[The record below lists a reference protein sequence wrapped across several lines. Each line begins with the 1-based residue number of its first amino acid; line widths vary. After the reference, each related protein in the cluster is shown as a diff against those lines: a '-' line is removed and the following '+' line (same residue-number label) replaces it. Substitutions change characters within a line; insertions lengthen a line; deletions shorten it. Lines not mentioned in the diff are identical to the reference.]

1 MSPEAP
7 LFLLAA
13 LAAAIPVILHM
24 ISRQRAKHVPFSTL
38 RFLRTSVEK
47 TRRRRRIQDLLLML
61 LRAAALVL
69 IAIGL
74 SEIRVTQ
81 LSALLG
87 RGSASAVAIVLDNSA
102 SMALADKGRP
112 RFETARGAVNQI
124 LQELGPDDQAA
135 LWLTGGPPFDEQGH
149 LDTSRDALLRMFNQC
164 SVSNERADLA
174 MRIEEARKALAAS
187 TAPNKVIYVITD
199 VPKHGWEGLGTGDGG
214 LGTGDEGSG
223 FRVQGSEPGASSPA
237 PAPRSL
243 APSPPSPIPIVIVD
257 CAREPE
263 PNVAVQNVALESA
276 VPVAGV
282 PVKAT
287 VELFNAA
294 PSPQQRLL
302 ELYVDDQ
309 KKATSPVIA
318 IPPEAKS
325 THAFQFSFERGGLHR
340 CEARL
345 VGQDGSP
352 LDDRW
357 FFSMEVD
364 QGIPVAI
371 VTPKRHEIPYL
382 DDSFYVQQAL
392 MPARSGNGAIRGTV
406 FEAKDLATEKLQN
419 YAVVYCVNLPAPE
432 ADAAEKLRQYVAHG
446 GHVFWICGENVQP
459 DAYNAMNQ
467 QAQGQLLP
475 APLVEVRTATG
486 ATGVSPVPAS
496 STGKMSVPP
505 GRDSWHIRYLDEK
518 HRALAPLVKPEPL
531 YQSALIYKY
540 VRVDAKA
547 AAASGASVLARLDEA
562 GPDKAGEPLLVQR
575 KIGRGSV
582 TMLGTSAHVGWT
594 NLPLK
599 TIFLPL
605 LVRMTFDLA
614 GAEQAQRTVLA
625 GSPLVLRL
633 DGEKSPV
640 SVAVVPPSGTLYE
653 LKTTS
658 EPGRVPSGR
667 GQVLRYND
675 TYDVGFYTMRP
686 LVGTGAK
693 QVAFAVNVDPEEANP
708 AKADPEELKERF
720 APTDVVFA
728 EDPEDLTSTFRLLHE
743 GTKLWDYFL
752 WAVLFVLVFETLVS
766 NWLSPKPAD
775 EQLQH
780 VPPGMRRMAM
790 KGQAA

>member
-1 MSPEAP
+1 MIPGAP
-7 LFLLAA
+7 LFFLAA

-24 ISRQRAKHVPFSTL
+24 ISRQRAKHLPFSTL

-47 TRRRRRIQDLLLML
+47 TRRRRRIQDVLLMM

-69 IAIGL
+69 IAMGL
-74 SEIRVTQ
+74 SEIKVTQ

-87 RGSASAVAIVLDNSA
+87 RGAASAVAIVLDNSA
-102 SMALADKGRP
+102 SMAVADKGRP
-112 RFETARGAVNQI
+112 RFETARGAVDQI
-124 LQELGPDDQAA
+124 LQELGPDDQTA
-135 LWLTGGPPFDEQGH
+135 LLLTGGPPFAEQGQ
-149 LDTSRDALLRMFNQC
+149 LDSSRDAFLRMFNQC

-174 MRIEEARKALAAS
+174 MRIQEARKTLAAS
-187 TAPNKVIYVITD
+187 GAPNKVIYVITD
-199 VPKHGWEGLGTGDGG
+199 VPKHGWEGLKGEG
-214 LGTGDEGSG
+214 LGIRDWGLEKDD
-223 FRVQGSEPGASSPA
+223 RNPIPNPQ
-237 PAPRSL
+237 
-243 APSPPSPIPIVIVD
+243 SPIPIVIVD
-257 CAREPE
+257 CTREPE
-263 PNVAVQNVALESA
+263 PNVAIQNVELETA

-287 VELFNAA
+287 VEVFNAA
-294 PSPQQRLL
+294 PSAQQRLV

-309 KKATSPVIA
+309 KKGTSPVLNIE
-318 IPPEAKS
+318 PEGKKA
-325 THAFQFSFERGGLHR
+325 HAFQFSFERGGLHR

-345 VGQDGSP
+345 VGQDGSS

-371 VTPKRHEIPYL
+371 VTPQRHEIPYL

-392 MPARSGNGAIRGTV
+392 MPARSGNWAIRGTV
-406 FEAKDLATEKLQN
+406 LAAKDLAAEKLQN
-419 YAVVYCVNLPAPE
+419 YAVVYCVNLPAFE
-432 ADAAEKLRQYVAHG
+432 ADVADKLRQYVEGG

-459 DAYNAMNQ
+459 AAYNAMNQ

-475 APLVEVRTATG
+475 APLLEVRTAK
-486 ATGVSPVPAS
+486 AAE
-496 STGKMSVPP
+496 

-518 HRALAPLVKPEPL
+518 HRALTPLVKPDPL
-531 YQSALIYKY
+531 YQSVLIYKH
-540 VRVDAKA
+540 VRMDAKA

-562 GPDKAGEPLLVQR
+562 GPDKAGEPLLAQR

-605 LVRMTFDLA
+605 LVRMTFELA
-614 GAEQAQRTVLA
+614 GTEQAQRTALA
-625 GSPLVLRL
+625 GSPLVLPF
-633 DGEKSPV
+633 DDEKNPL

-653 LKTTS
+653 LKTKS
-658 EPGRVPSGR
+658 EPGHR

-708 AKADPEELKERF
+708 AKADPEDLKERF

-728 EDPEDLTSTFRLLHE
+728 DNPEDLSNTFKLLHE
-743 GTKLWDYFL
+743 GTNLWDYFL
-752 WAVLFVLVFETLVS
+752 WAVLVVLVFETFVS

-775 EQLQH
+775 EQLQA
-780 VPPGMRRMAM
+780 VPPGMRRLARN
-790 KGQAA
+790 GHSAA

>member
-1 MSPEAP
+1 MIPGAP
-7 LFLLAA
+7 LFFLAA

-24 ISRQRAKHVPFSTL
+24 ISRQRAKHLPFSTL
-38 RFLRTSVEK
+38 RFLRVSVEK

-69 IAIGL
+69 IAMGL
-74 SEIRVTQ
+74 SEIKVTQ

-87 RGSASAVAIVLDNSA
+87 RGAASAVAIVLDNSA
-102 SMALADKGRP
+102 SMAVADKGRP
-112 RFETARGAVNQI
+112 RFETARGAVDQI
-124 LQELGPDDQAA
+124 LRELGPDDQAA
-135 LWLTGGPPFDEQGH
+135 LFLTGGPPFAEQGQ
-149 LDTSRDALLRMFNQC
+149 LDSSRDALLRMFNQC

-174 MRIEEARKALAAS
+174 LRIQEARKTLAAS
-187 TAPNKVIYVITD
+187 GAPNKVIYVITD
-199 VPKHGWEGLGTGDGG
+199 VPKHGWEGLG
-214 LGTGDEGSG
+214 EKAESG
-223 FRVQGSEPGASSPA
+223 ERKADQSSPA
-237 PAPRSL
+237 TRH
-243 APSPPSPIPIVIVD
+243 SPPATNPPLSDSGSPLSAFRFPVVIVD

-263 PNVAVQNVALESA
+263 PNVAIQNVELETA
-276 VPVAGV
+276 VPVAGL

-287 VELFNAA
+287 VDVFNAG
-294 PSPQQRLL
+294 PGTQQRLV

-309 KKATSPVIA
+309 KKATSPVLTIQ
-318 IPPEAKS
+318 PEGKKA
-325 THAFQFSFERGGLHR
+325 HAFQFSFDRGGLHR

-345 VGQDGSP
+345 VGQDGSS

-371 VTPKRHEIPYL
+371 VTPQRHEIPYL

-392 MPARSGNGAIRGTV
+392 MPARSGNWAIRGTV
-406 FEAKDLATEKLQN
+406 LAAKDLAAEKLQN

-432 ADAAEKLRQYVAHG
+432 AEVAERLRQYVEGG

-467 QAQGQLLP
+467 NAQGRLLP
-475 APLVEVRTATG
+475 APLLEVRTAK
-486 ATGVSPVPAS
+486 AAE
-496 STGKMSVPP
+496 

-562 GPDKAGEPLLVQR
+562 GPDKAGEPLLAQR

-605 LVRMTFDLA
+605 LVRMTFELA
-614 GAEQAQRTVLA
+614 GAEQAQRTTLA
-625 GSPLVLRL
+625 GSPLVLPL
-633 DGEKSPV
+633 DDEKNPL

-653 LKTTS
+653 LKTTG
-658 EPGRVPSGR
+658 EPGHR

-728 EDPEDLTSTFRLLHE
+728 DNPEDLSNTFKMLHE
-743 GTKLWDYFL
+743 GTNLWDYFL
-752 WAVLFVLVFETLVS
+752 WAVLVVLVFETFVS
-766 NWLSPKPAD
+766 NWLSPKPAE
-775 EQLQH
+775 EQLQG

-790 KGQAA
+790 KGHAA

>member
-1 MSPEAP
+1 MIPGAP
-7 LFLLAA
+7 LFFLAA

-24 ISRQRAKHVPFSTL
+24 ISRQRAKHLPFSTL
-38 RFLRTSVEK
+38 RFLRVSVEK

-69 IAIGL
+69 IAMGL
-74 SEIRVTQ
+74 SEIKVTQ

-87 RGSASAVAIVLDNSA
+87 RGAASAVAIVLDNSA
-102 SMALADKGRP
+102 SMAVADKGRP
-112 RFETARGAVNQI
+112 RFETARGAVGQI

-135 LWLTGGPPFDEQGH
+135 LFLTGGPPFDQQGQ

-174 MRIEEARKALAAS
+174 LRIQEARKTLAAS
-187 TAPNKVIYVITD
+187 SAPNKVIYVITD
-199 VPKHGWEGLGTGDGG
+199 VPKHGWEGLG
-214 LGTGDEGSG
+214 EKAESG
-223 FRVQGSEPGASSPA
+223 KRKAESGESKAESGKRKAEQSSPA
-237 PAPRSL
+237 TRHPPPATD
-243 APSPPSPIPIVIVD
+243 PPLSAFRFPVVIVD

-263 PNVAVQNVALESA
+263 PNVAIQNVELETA

-287 VELFNAA
+287 VEVYSAA
-294 PSPQQRLL
+294 PSPQQRLV

-309 KKATSPVIA
+309 KKATSPVLA
-318 IPPEAKS
+318 IQPEGKKA
-325 THAFQFSFERGGLHR
+325 HAFQFSFDRGGLHR

-345 VGQDGSP
+345 VGQDGSS

-371 VTPKRHEIPYL
+371 VTAQRHEIPYL

-392 MPARSGNGAIRGTV
+392 MPARSGNWAIRGTV
-406 FEAKDLATEKLQN
+406 LAAKDLAAEKLQN

-432 ADAAEKLRQYVAHG
+432 ADVAERLRQYVEGG

-459 DAYNAMNQ
+459 AAYNAMNEH
-467 QAQGQLLP
+467 AQGRLLP
-475 APLVEVRTATG
+475 APLLEVRTATG
-486 ATGVSPVPAS
+486 ATGVSPVPAN
-496 STGKMSVPP
+496 STGKMPVPP

-518 HRALAPLVKPEPL
+518 HRALGPLVKPDPL

-562 GPDKAGEPLLVQR
+562 GEPLLAQR

-605 LVRMTFDLA
+605 LVRMTFELA
-614 GAEQAQRTVLA
+614 GTEQAQRTALA
-625 GSPLVLRL
+625 GSPLVLPF
-633 DGEKSPV
+633 DDEKNPL

-653 LKTTS
+653 LKTKS
-658 EPGRVPSGR
+658 EPGHR

-708 AKADPEELKERF
+708 AKADPYELKDRF

-728 EDPEDLTSTFRLLHE
+728 DNPEDLSSTFKMLHE
-743 GTKLWDYFL
+743 GTNLWDYFL
-752 WAVLFVLVFETLVS
+752 WAVLVVLVFETFVS
-766 NWLSPKPAD
+766 NWLSPKPAED
-775 EQLQH
+775 QLQN

-790 KGQAA
+790 KGHAA

>member
-1 MSPEAP
+1 MIPGAP
-7 LFLLAA
+7 LFFLAA

-24 ISRQRAKHVPFSTL
+24 ISRQRAKHLPFSTL
-38 RFLRTSVEK
+38 RFLRVSVEK

-69 IAIGL
+69 IAMGL
-74 SEIRVTQ
+74 SEIKVTQ

-87 RGSASAVAIVLDNSA
+87 RGAASAVAIVLDNSA
-102 SMALADKGRP
+102 SMAVADKGRP
-112 RFETARGAVNQI
+112 RFETARGAVDQI
-124 LQELGPDDQAA
+124 LRELGPDDQAA
-135 LWLTGGPPFDEQGH
+135 LFLTGGPPFDQQGQ

-174 MRIEEARKALAAS
+174 MRIQEARKTLAAS
-187 TAPNKVIYVITD
+187 SAPNKVIYVITD
-199 VPKHGWEGLGTGDGG
+199 VPKHGWEGLGEKAESGKRKAESAGLVAGG
-214 LGTGDEGSG
+214 GWRVAGEDDSDSRSPLSA
-223 FRVQGSEPGASSPA
+223 FRFPV
-237 PAPRSL
+237 
-243 APSPPSPIPIVIVD
+243 VIVD

-263 PNVAVQNVALESA
+263 PNVAIQNVELETA

-287 VELFNAA
+287 VEVYSAA
-294 PSPQQRLL
+294 PSPQQRLV

-309 KKATSPVIA
+309 KKATSPVLA
-318 IPPEAKS
+318 IQPEGKKA
-325 THAFQFSFERGGLHR
+325 HAFQFSFDRGGLHR

-345 VGQDGSP
+345 VGQDGSS

-371 VTPKRHEIPYL
+371 VTPQRHEIPYL

-392 MPARSGNGAIRGTV
+392 MPARSGNWAIRGTV
-406 FEAKDLATEKLQN
+406 LAAKDLAAEKLQN

-432 ADAAEKLRQYVAHG
+432 AGVAERLRQYVEGG

-459 DAYNAMNQ
+459 AAYNAMNEH
-467 QAQGQLLP
+467 AQGRLLP
-475 APLVEVRTATG
+475 APLLDVRTAK
-486 ATGVSPVPAS
+486 AAE
-496 STGKMSVPP
+496 

-518 HRALAPLVKPEPL
+518 HRALGPLVKPDPL

-562 GPDKAGEPLLVQR
+562 GEPLLAQR

-605 LVRMTFDLA
+605 LVRMTFELA
-614 GAEQAQRTVLA
+614 GTEQAQRTALA
-625 GSPLVLRL
+625 GSPLVLPF
-633 DGEKSPV
+633 DDEKNPL

-653 LKTTS
+653 LKTKS
-658 EPGRVPSGR
+658 EPGHR

-708 AKADPEELKERF
+708 AKADPDELKDRF

-728 EDPEDLTSTFRLLHE
+728 DNPEDLSSTFKMLHE
-743 GTKLWDYFL
+743 GTNLWDYFL
-752 WAVLFVLVFETLVS
+752 WAVLVVLVFETFVS
-766 NWLSPKPAD
+766 NWLSPKPAED
-775 EQLQH
+775 QLQN

-790 KGQAA
+790 KGHAA

>member
-7 LFLLAA
+7 LFFLAA

-38 RFLRTSVEK
+38 RFLRVSVEK

-61 LRAAALVL
+61 LRVAALVL
-69 IAIGL
+69 IAVGL

-87 RGSASAVAIVLDNSA
+87 RGSASAVAIVMDNSA
-102 SMALADKGRP
+102 SMAVADKGRP
-112 RFETARGAVNQI
+112 RFETARGAVTQI

-135 LWLTGGPPFDEQGH
+135 LWLTGGPPFDEQGQ
-149 LDTSRDALLRMFNQC
+149 LDTSRDAFLRMFNQC
-164 SVSNERADLA
+164 AVSNERADLA
-174 MRIEEARKALAAS
+174 MRIQEARKTLATS
-187 TAPNKVIYVITD
+187 EAPNQVIYVITD
-199 VPKHGWEGLGTGDGG
+199 VPKHGWEGMRGEGRGAR
-214 LGTGDEGSG
+214 DENDVST
-223 FRVQGSEPGASSPA
+223 S
-237 PAPRSL
+237 SL
-243 APSPPSPIPIVIVD
+243 APRPSSLVPVVIVD

-263 PNVAVQNVALESA
+263 PDVAVQNVEMETA

-294 PSPQQRLL
+294 PSPQQRLV

-309 KKATSPVIA
+309 KKATSPVLTIQ
-318 IPPEAKS
+318 PESKR
-325 THAFQFSFERGGLHR
+325 THSFQFSFDRGGLHR

-345 VGQDGSP
+345 VGQDGSS

-371 VTPKRHEIPYL
+371 VTPQRHEIPYL
-382 DDSFYVQQAL
+382 DDTFYVQQAL
-392 MPARSGNGAIRGTV
+392 MPARSGNWAIRGTV
-406 FEAKDLATEKLQN
+406 LAAKDLAAEKLQN

-432 ADAAEKLRQYVAHG
+432 ADVADKLRQYVEGG

-459 DAYNAMNQ
+459 AAYNAMNQ
-467 QAQGQLLP
+467 QAKGQLLP
-475 APLVEVRTATG
+475 APLLDVRTAKAG
-486 ATGVSPVPAS
+486 APSGS
-496 STGKMSVPP
+496 
-505 GRDSWHIRYLDEK
+505 GRDTWHIRYLDEK
-518 HRALAPLVKPEPL
+518 HRALAPLVKPDPL
-531 YQSALIYKY
+531 YQSVLIYKY
-540 VRVDAKA
+540 VRTDATA
-547 AAASGASVLARLDEA
+547 ATASGASVLARLDEA
-562 GPDKAGEPLLVQR
+562 GEPLLAQR

-614 GAEQAQRTVLA
+614 GIEQAQRAALA
-625 GSPLVLRL
+625 GSPLVLPF
-633 DGEKSPV
+633 DEEKNPL

-653 LKTTS
+653 LKTKS
-658 EPGRVPSGR
+658 EPGHR

-720 APTDVVFA
+720 APADVLFA
-728 EDPEDLTSTFRLLHE
+728 DDPEDLTSTFKLLHE

-752 WAVLFVLVFETLVS
+752 WAVLLVLVFETFVS
-766 NWLSPKPAD
+766 NWLSPKPAE
-775 EQLQH
+775 EQPQN
-780 VPPGMRRMAM
+780 VPPGMRRMAT
-790 KGQAA
+790 KGHAA